1 MHLSI
6 AKQLEKQSL
15 IARRNNLELSLL
27 QNSAA
32 QRGLLNSPHFG
43 GGLATVNAAEASL
56 GLSNISNGTELMAV
70 NAELAALN
78 DSTSSRLN
86 YMA

>member
-1 MHLSI
+1 MLSI
-6 AKQLEKQSL
+6 ARSLEKQNL
-15 IARRNNLELSLL
+15 IAQKNNLTAQLL

-32 QRGLLNSPHFG
+32 QRELLNSPHFG
-43 GGLATVNAAEASL
+43 GSLATVSAAEASS
-56 GLSNISNGTELMAV
+56 GMSKITNETQLMAI

-78 DSTSSRLN
+78 NASSNGLD

>member
-1 MHLSI
+1 MLSI
-6 AKQLEKQSL
+6 ARQLEKQSL
-15 IARRNNLELSLL
+15 IAQRNNLEFELL

-43 GGLATVNAAEASL
+43 GGLATVNAAETSL
-56 GLSNISNGTELMAV
+56 GLSNTTNETMLMAI

-78 DSTSSRLN
+78 TTGSNLN
-86 YMA
+86 YLA